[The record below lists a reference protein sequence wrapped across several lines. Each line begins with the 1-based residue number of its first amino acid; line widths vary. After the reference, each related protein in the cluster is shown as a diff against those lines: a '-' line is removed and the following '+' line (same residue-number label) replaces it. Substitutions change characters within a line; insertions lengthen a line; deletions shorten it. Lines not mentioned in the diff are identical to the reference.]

1 MNPTKSR
8 RQFLQSSGA
17 LLLGAA
23 ATSSRISTAQSA
35 PANQLKSAIADE
47 DYWAMVRAQFS
58 FSESSIPMNAANL
71 CPSFRSVTETVD
83 LLTADID
90 RDCSF
95 NNRSKF
101 NELLARS
108 RRLVAAQLNVSA
120 DEIALVRNTS
130 EANNIVNNGLQ
141 LKPGDEILLWDQK
154 HPTNNVAWD
163 VRAARFGLTINK
175 VSTPR
180 NPASTAELVDSFTS
194 QFNSRTSVLALTHV
208 SNLSGIKLP
217 IAELVTAAH
226 ARGIYVHVDGAQ
238 VWGAMDLDLKS
249 LDVDSFSAS
258 AHKWYMGPKE
268 VGLLYVKD
276 SNIDRIWPSVIA
288 PGWGNDVDTSL
299 VGARKFE
306 SLGQRDD
313 AALAALGV
321 AAVLHDNIGTQR
333 IEDRI
338 VQLAQRLKHGIAGL
352 GQELVTPMNPQFSF
366 GVCIIN
372 AAIGQGGTVS
382 NRLYTEHGIAAAAT
396 GGVRLCP
403 TIYNTIEHIDRAVA
417 AIEALMS

>member
-141 LKPGDEILLWDQK
+141 LKPGDEILLWDQN

-372 AAIGQGGTVS
+372 AAIDQGGTVS

>member
-1 MNPTKSR
+1 MNATKSR

-23 ATSSRISTAQSA
+23 ATSSQFSAAQTD
-35 PANQLKSAIADE
+35 PGNNLKSAIADE

-71 CPSFRSVTETVD
+71 CPSFRSVAETVD
-83 LLTADID
+83 VLTADID

-95 NNRSKF
+95 NNRGKF
-101 NELLARS
+101 NDLLARS
-108 RRLVAAQLNVSA
+108 RSLVAEQLNVSA

-141 LKPGDEILLWDQK
+141 LESGDEILLWDQN

-163 VRAARFGLTINK
+163 VRAARFGLTVNK

-180 NPASTAELVDSFTS
+180 NPRSTSELVNSFTS
-194 QFNSRTSVLALTHV
+194 QFNSRTKVLALTHV

-217 IAELVTAAH
+217 ISELVAAAH

-238 VWGAMDLDLKS
+238 VWGAMNLDLKA

-258 AHKWYMGPKE
+258 AHKWFMGPKE

-276 SNIDRIWPSVIA
+276 SNIDRIWPGVIA
-288 PGWGNDVDTSL
+288 PGWGSDVDTSL

-321 AAVLHDNIGTQR
+321 AAILHNNIGRQR
-333 IEDRI
+333 IEERI
-338 VQLAQRLKHGIAGL
+338 VQLAQRLKRGIVAA
-352 GQELVTPMNPQFSF
+352 GQELVTPMSPDFSF
-366 GVCIIN
+366 GVCITN
-372 AAIGQGGTVS
+372 ARNGQGGTIS

-403 TIYNTIEHIDRAVA
+403 TIYNTVAHIDRAIA
-417 AIEALMS
+417 AVETLMG